1 MRQAQILKFQAEMQL
16 LNQNCELGNMNITQA
31 EYIKTP
37 FIDEVK
43 TIKATID
50 SVVMW
55 IPISD
60 DNRRYAEIMR
70 QVEAGELTIEPADEE
85 E

>member
-16 LNQNCELGNMNITQA
+16 LNQNFSEIGNMNITQA

-50 SVVMW
+50 NVVMW

-60 DNRRYAEIMR
+60 DNTRYAEIMR
-70 QVEAGELTIEPADEE
+70 QVEAGELKIKEAE
-85 E
+85 